1 MKKENAKRLKEM
13 LEATLVETEKMFKN
27 EEVSKSYII
36 GYLEGA
42 VKQAIIE
49 LKGQKWREEVILN
62 AKPPNNKYWRLRIGD
77 YNIYQHKRHIGE
89 R

>member
-1 MKKENAKRLKEM
+1 MKKAEAKRLKEM

-49 LKGQKWREEVILN
+49 LKG
-62 AKPPNNKYWRLRIGD
+62 
-77 YNIYQHKRHIGE
+77 
-89 R
+89 